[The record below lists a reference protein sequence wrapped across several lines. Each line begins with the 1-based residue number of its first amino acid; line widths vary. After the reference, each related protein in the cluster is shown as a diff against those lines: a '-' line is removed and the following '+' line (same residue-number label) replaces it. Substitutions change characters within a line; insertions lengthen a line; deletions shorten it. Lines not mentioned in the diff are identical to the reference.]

1 MKKDDEIGRKRNEDD
16 GGRKKKRKEHTL
28 LPLLPLICPGWMK
41 RGEMNNET
49 WFKCKRPLIS

>member
-49 WFKCKRPLIS
+49 